1 MKFRITM
8 KDPDGVYDS
17 IDDVARAHAAKVI
30 SSTELGTALD
40 ADKVREDLHEAIKS
54 HTREFIEHG
63 EYLTVEFDT
72 EAGTATVVKRNT

>member
-17 IDDVARAHAAKVI
+17 IADVAKEHAAKVI
-30 SSTELGTALD
+30 AATELGTALD
-40 ADKVREDLHEAIKS
+40 ADKVVGDLHEALKS

-72 EAGTATVVKRNT
+72 VAGTAVVVKHGH